1 MILRYSAFS
10 EGCENTINRFFK
22 IFSGLYLP
30 LFLGGTISCASYSQV
45 FGRWNNQRVHWFNFV
60 YCICGGNNGSVH
72 LLLYTSSSSEMR
84 PIRTLLPLSAR
95 WAWSRSFF
103 VRQLLADI

>member
-10 EGCENTINRFFK
+10 EGCENTINRLFK

-45 FGRWNNQRVHWFNFV
+45 FGRWDNQRVHWFNFV
-60 YCICGGNNGSVH
+60 HCICGGDNGSLY
-72 LLLYTSSSSEMR
+72 LLFYASSSSKMR
-84 PIRTLLPLSAR
+84 PICTPLPFSAR
-95 WAWSRSFF
+95 WAWPRRFF
-103 VRQLLADI
+103 VRQLLANV